1 MAKGGGVHLD
11 QPTIAAILVAFLWV
25 SSAILGL
32 PPIGS
37 RASRTEGGCSDRKGA
52 ALSDYTLRA
61 LWFWRKGLLRAE
73 IQGQPLETELLK
85 HTRVTKEN
93 IAPPIPR
100 KGWKDSPLH
109 QALTEYDD
117 KEFRKRF
124 RLNRRIFNKL
134 VDRLVETGYLRDN
147 KCQNPKFRTPAWFK
161 AGVAVLHLAQGG
173 TLVAN
178 RILCWSLRGC
188 GSRVGNADM
197 QRNR

>member
-1 MAKGGGVHLD
+1 MD

-37 RASRTEGGCSDRKGA
+37 RASRTEADAAIGKVQPYQLHAASSVVLEEGA
-52 ALSDYTLRA
+52 IE
-61 LWFWRKGLLRAE
+61 AE

-147 KCQNPKFRTPAWFK
+147 KCQN
-161 AGVAVLHLAQGG
+161 LL
-173 TLVAN
+173 
-178 RILCWSLRGC
+178 
-188 GSRVGNADM
+188 
-197 QRNR
+197 